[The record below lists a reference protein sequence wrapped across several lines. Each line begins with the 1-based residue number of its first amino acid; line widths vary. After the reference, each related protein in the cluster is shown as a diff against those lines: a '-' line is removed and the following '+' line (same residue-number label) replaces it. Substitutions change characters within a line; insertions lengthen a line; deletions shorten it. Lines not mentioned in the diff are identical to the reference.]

1 MNTDYNLKYSQYS
14 SKEQVVS
21 EKEESR
27 SAWEF
32 YPHDATIVKESIE
45 QIDPDA
51 KVQINKGFN
60 NNLFIKFYM
69 DEENYDIEEV
79 SERILKIWQEGKM
92 NRSNCDFCFY
102 INDVRKGPYI
112 SFHRIYPEEAWMLS
126 VTDSIF
132 GTDKEKFEAL
142 NKKIQEL
149 FVQEPYITL
158 S

>member
-1 MNTDYNLKYSQYS
+1 
-14 SKEQVVS
+14 
-21 EKEESR
+21 
-27 SAWEF
+27 
-32 YPHDATIVKESIE
+32 
-45 QIDPDA
+45 
-51 KVQINKGFN
+51 
-60 NNLFIKFYM
+60 M